1 MTEKEKLKERLEI
14 LVLAHKM
21 QDKLERIAFA
31 VEKVDVYF
39 FANGVVWRETLAQCY
54 ERERDRLFQFKNEVE
69 AILQEEMTI

>member
-39 FANGVVWRETLAQCY
+39 FASGVVWGETLAQCY